1 MKFVIAPDSFKV
13 SLTVKQ
19 AANVIV
25 RGFAGFILAEYTL
38 NPMTDGSE
46 GTVAVLA
53 DATDDHFVRVPVYDP
68 LDWITTASYSL
79 LGY

>member
-1 MKFVIAPDSFKV
+1 MKFVIAPDSFKG

-19 AANVIV
+19 AANVTA

-38 NPMTDGSE
+38 IPMADG
-46 GTVAVLA
+46 VLA
-53 DATDDHFVRVPVYDP
+53 DATDDHFIRVPVYDP
-68 LDWITTASYSL
+68 LDRITTASYSL